1 MRNLSPPSSPLGH
14 DPGRGGHDRPEYALR
29 EADHS
34 PGAKVARKHTVDA
47 MRPLRR
53 FGITATARN
62 LVGPPGVE
70 PGTNGL

>member
-1 MRNLSPPSSPLGH
+1 M
-14 DPGRGGHDRPEYALR
+14 LR

-34 PGAKVARKHTVDA
+34 PGAKVARKNTVDA
-47 MRPLRR
+47 MRPLRW